1 MESFGST
8 GKEKIGS
15 AGGLWLGLE
24 TLEVDPITKG
34 AEGWALYNELWS
46 KFRWTLGTA
55 FGLPYG
61 KSSAWTGDLSRRLTL
76 VVLAN
81 RPETNRRLI

>member
-1 MESFGST
+1 MDTYGST
-8 GKEKIGS
+8 KTRRNGQL
-15 AGGLWLGLE
+15 GGWWLGLE
-24 TLEVDPITKG
+24 TLEEDPITKG

-55 FGLPYG
+55 FGMPYG
-61 KSSAWTGDLSRRLTL
+61 KSADWAGDLSRRLAL

-81 RPETNRRLI
+81 RPDKSRPLI

>member
-8 GKEKIGS
+8 RRGLNGS
-15 AGGLWLGLE
+15 LGGSWLGLE
-24 TLEVDPITKG
+24 TLEEDPISKG

-46 KFRWTLGTA
+46 KFRWTLGTT
-55 FGLPYG
+55 FELPYG
-61 KSSAWTGDLSRRLTL
+61 KSAPWVGDLSRRMTL

-81 RPETNRRLI
+81 RPEKMKHLI

>member
-1 MESFGST
+1 METSGLAR
-8 GKEKIGS
+8 GGKIGS
-15 AGGLWLGLE
+15 LDGSWMGLV
-24 TLEVDPITKG
+24 TLEASPITKG

-55 FGLPYG
+55 FGMPYG
-61 KSSAWTGDLSRRLTL
+61 KSSAWAGDLSRRLTL

-81 RPETNRRLI
+81 RPDKTRPLI